1 MYRNDAFPC
10 VVVYTVQCVHVQC
23 TGTVLCLQEWLISLA
38 VIHPATEEEQR
49 ISDMVFSLFR

>member
-10 VVVYTVQCVHVQC
+10 VVVYTEHVQC

>member
-10 VVVYTVQCVHVQC
+10 VVVYTVHVQC